1 MAQLDNTII
10 VGNLSVTNNMNA
22 TNYSGIL
29 DINGPVGPTGPIG
42 SIGPSG
48 ERGPKGWTGPVGPTG
63 PRGPGGSGG
72 GTGPKGPTGA
82 TGAAGPDGD
91 DGSIC
96 VPPTIPAQE
105 GSYDLMFKLSDGDT
119 IYSWGQSIIVDSTVN
134 RYKLRFHYSDGS
146 YIDGTTF
153 TTPAVAP
160 PEPEWRTVFSG
171 TKTCRIGTT
180 SISGVRSGV
189 PTIIYCNG
197 SFQVRD
203 LWGNVFGDA
212 TIERSGVQSSSGV
225 FTGYNDSYT
234 FDGQFSGEYGFT
246 LTMGNGYVSWSPY
259 VNGIDTTE
267 GKPASVGTGTLYIT
281 YIEQYY

>member
-10 VGNLSVTNNMNA
+10 TGNLSVTNNMNA

-29 DINGPVGPTGPIG
+29 DINGPTGPTGPMGATGRIGNTG
-42 SIGPSG
+42 SIGP
-48 ERGPKGWTGPVGPTG
+48 TGPEGDTG
-63 PRGPGGSGG
+63 PRGSSGDSGG
-72 GTGPKGPTGA
+72 IGPKGPTGA
-82 TGAAGPDGD
+82 TGASGPDGD

-146 YIDGTTF
+146 YIDGSTF

-160 PEPEWRTVFSG
+160 PEPEWRTIFSG
-171 TKTCRIGTT
+171 SKKCSGYA

-189 PTIIYCNG
+189 PTIISFYG
-197 SFQVRD
+197 GFQVQTILGTKFNHTISDRSNEYSSTGSYSGSGTASSYNGEFGFD
-203 LWGNVFGDA
+203 LWTTN
-212 TIERSGVQSSSGV
+212 SGVYLSTWV
-225 FTGYNDSYT
+225 D
-234 FDGQFSGEYGFT
+234 
-246 LTMGNGYVSWSPY
+246 
-259 VNGIDTTE
+259 GIDSE
-267 GKPASVGTGTLYIT
+267 GDGKEMSIVSGSSYVYIT